1 MALSL
6 RVMGKQD
13 GSIAPGTVMPLPER
27 RWTAMDEQQARQLL
41 QYRMAMSMARELVN
55 RGIISEEEYG
65 IIDTIMTKKHLE
77 SSCTI
82 FH

>member
-6 RVMGKQD
+6 KVTGKQD
-13 GSIAPGTVMPLPER
+13 GSIAPGTVMPLPGR
-27 RWTAMDEQQARQLL
+27 RWTAMDEQQTRQLL
-41 QYRMAMSMARELVN
+41 QYRMAMAMARELVN

>member
-6 RVMGKQD
+6 KVMGKQD
-13 GSIAPGTVMPLPER
+13 ENIVPGTVMLLPGR
-27 RWTAMDEQQARQLL
+27 RWTAMDEQQTRQLL
-41 QYRMAMSMARELVN
+41 QYRMAMAMARELVN

>member
-1 MALSL
+1 
-6 RVMGKQD
+6 
-13 GSIAPGTVMPLPER
+13 
-27 RWTAMDEQQARQLL
+27 MDEQQTRQLL
-41 QYRMAMSMARELVN
+41 QYRMAMAMARELVN

-65 IIDTIMTKKHLE
+65 TIDTIMTKKHLE

>member
-1 MALSL
+1 
-6 RVMGKQD
+6 
-13 GSIAPGTVMPLPER
+13 MPLLER

-55 RGIISEEEYG
+55 RGIISEEEYA

-77 SSCTI
+77 SSCAI

>member
-1 MALSL
+1 
-6 RVMGKQD
+6 
-13 GSIAPGTVMPLPER
+13 
-27 RWTAMDEQQARQLL
+27 MDDQREQQLL
-41 QYRMAMSMARELVN
+41 QYRMAMSMAREMLHL
-55 RGIISEEEYG
+55 GLISEEEYG

>member
-1 MALSL
+1 
-6 RVMGKQD
+6 
-13 GSIAPGTVMPLPER
+13 MPLPER
-27 RWTAMDEQQARQLL
+27 RWTAMDEQQTRQLL

-55 RGIISEEEYG
+55 RGIILEEEYA

-77 SSCTI
+77 TSCTI